1 MCAARTEMV
10 QARVLPDLK
19 SSAEG
24 ILSSLGTM
32 TDDEL
37 AAELQDGLDYAKAG
51 NFRPVSEA
59 RADFR
64 RKLPFGYAIQGGLL
78 Q

>member
-1 MCAARTEMV
+1 MV

-24 ILSSLGTM
+24 ILSSLETM

-37 AAELQDGLDYAKAG
+37 AAELQDGLDCAKAG
-51 NFRPVSEA
+51 NYRPVSEA

-64 RKLPFGYAIQGGLL
+64 RRHATPQ
-78 Q
+78 

>member
-24 ILSSLGTM
+24 ILSSLETM

-37 AAELQDGLDYAKAG
+37 AAELQDGLDCAKAG
-51 NFRPVSEA
+51 NYRPVSEA

-64 RKLPFGYAIQGGLL
+64 RRHATPQ
-78 Q
+78 